1 MMPVQPDHTAT
12 LLDRLTK
19 LHPKLIDLGLERTI
33 QLSEACGAPHRHL
46 PPVIHIAGTNGKGS
60 VSAFLRSMAEAA
72 GLSVHVYNS
81 PHLCRFNERIR
92 LNGHLIS
99 DAELVDVLSEIE
111 KVNAGHPITFF
122 ESTTVAAF
130 LAFARHPADLLILE
144 TGLGGLFDSTNIIDE
159 TACSV
164 ITPIAFDHE
173 QFLGRDIATIA
184 RQKAGIMR
192 TGKPSVWA
200 AQDTLARAEL
210 RRCADQLGSE
220 VYEQGTDFH
229 ITRTEAGGLI
239 LKTGGQQIST
249 PPLSLHGA
257 HQTQNAALALMALKA
272 SQLVPDLDKAAAG
285 ASTAIW
291 PARVQRLPEGELTRR
306 AGRPIWLD
314 GAHNV
319 HGAEA
324 LKASLSELD
333 KRKWTVIF
341 GALNTRPAD
350 EFLSVIKPVAD
361 RVHCVTIPDQPAAL
375 TADELASL
383 AGKVG
388 LKAATSPSLQ
398 AACTAIAEQGAK
410 QGGDDD
416 RPVVICGS
424 LYLAGEVLRA
434 NNTLP
439 D

>member
-1 MMPVQPDHTAT
+1 MPASPDPTAE

-33 QLSEACGAPHRHL
+33 QLSQACGSPHEKL

-92 LNGHLIS
+92 LNGALIS

-111 KVNAGHPITFF
+111 KVNAGNPITFF
-122 ESTTVAAF
+122 ESTTIAAF
-130 LAFARHPADLLILE
+130 LAFSRHPADLLILE
-144 TGLGGLFDSTNIIDE
+144 TGLGGRFDSTNIIED
-159 TACSV
+159 TACSI

-173 QFLGRDIATIA
+173 QFLGRDMTTIA

-192 TGKPSVWA
+192 AGRPSVWA
-200 AQDTLARAEL
+200 EQAPLAQAEL
-210 RRCADQLGSE
+210 SRIAQPLDVE
-220 VYEQGTDFH
+220 VYEQNISFQLSRSD
-229 ITRTEAGGLI
+229 EAGL
-239 LKTGGQQIST
+239 LLDTGEEQVRT
-249 PPLSLHGA
+249 PPLSLYGA
-257 HQTQNAALALMALKA
+257 HQAQNAALALMALKA
-272 SQLVPDLDKAAAG
+272 SKLVPDLGKAAEG
-285 ASTAIW
+285 ASTASW
-291 PARVQRLPEGELTRR
+291 PARVQKLTDG
-306 AGRPIWLD
+306 ALTALTGQPIWLD

-319 HGAEA
+319 HGATA
-324 LKASLSELD
+324 LKACLEQLHPH
-333 KRKWTVIF
+333 KWTVIF

-350 EFLSVIKPVAD
+350 EFLAVIRSVTEQVY
-361 RVHCVTIPDQPAAL
+361 CVTIPEQPAAMS
-375 TADELASL
+375 ADELARIATMMGLQAEAADSL
-383 AGKVG
+383 ESAC
-388 LKAATSPSLQ
+388 KAA
-398 AACTAIAEQGAK
+398 GA
-410 QGGDDD
+410 QDTNRR

-424 LYLAGEVLRA
+424 LYLAGEVLQA

>member
-1 MMPVQPDHTAT
+1 MPVPSDSTAG

-33 QLSEACGAPHRHL
+33 QLSEACGAPHKKL

-92 LNGHLIS
+92 LNGTLIS

-111 KVNAGHPITFF
+111 KVNAGRPITFF

-130 LAFARHPADLLILE
+130 LAFSRHPADLLILE
-144 TGLGGLFDSTNIIDE
+144 TGLGGVFDSTNIIED
-159 TACSV
+159 TACSI

-173 QFLGRDIATIA
+173 QFLGHDIATIA

-192 TGKPSVWA
+192 KGRPSVWA
-200 AQDTLARAEL
+200 EQHTLARAEL
-210 RRCADQLGSE
+210 ARIAEPLGGDVHEQNQAFQLS
-220 VYEQGTDFH
+220 
-229 ITRTEAGGLI
+229 RTEAGRLI
-239 LKTGGQQIST
+239 LTTADEQIST
-249 PPLSLHGA
+249 PPLSLYGA
-257 HQTQNAALALMALKA
+257 HQTQNAALALMALKV
-272 SQLVPDLDKAAAG
+272 SNLVPDLGRAAKGAG
-285 ASTAIW
+285 TAKW
-291 PARVQRLPEGELTRR
+291 PARVQKLTDG
-306 AGRPIWLD
+306 ALTQLTGQPIWLD

-319 HGAEA
+319 HGADA
-324 LKASLSELD
+324 LKTCLQELD
-333 KRKWTVIF
+333 TRKWTVIF

-361 RVHCVTIPDQPAAL
+361 HIYCLTIPDQPAAL
-375 TADELASL
+375 NAEELAGIATTIGLNAETSDSL
-383 AGKVG
+383 E
-388 LKAATSPSLQ
+388 AT
-398 AACTAIAEQGAK
+398 CKAIADKPAHK
-410 QGGDDD
+410 NK
-416 RPVVICGS
+416 PVIICGS

>member
-1 MMPVQPDHTAT
+1 MPVSSDPTQH

-33 QLSEACGAPHRHL
+33 QLSEACGSPHQKL

-92 LNGHLIS
+92 LNGALIS

-111 KVNAGHPITFF
+111 KVNAGNPITFF

-130 LAFARHPADLLILE
+130 LAFSRHPADLLILE
-144 TGLGGLFDSTNIIDE
+144 TGLGGVFDSTNIIED
-159 TACSV
+159 TACSI

-192 TGKPSVWA
+192 TGRPSVWA
-200 AQDTLARAEL
+200 EQHPLARAEL
-210 RRCADQLGSE
+210 ARIAEPLETE
-220 VYEQGTDFH
+220 VYEQNKDF
-229 ITRTEAGGLI
+229 TLSRTKDGGLI
-239 LKTGGQQIST
+239 LDTADKQVST
-249 PPLSLHGA
+249 PPLSLYGA
-257 HQTQNAALALMALKA
+257 HQSQNAALALIALKV
-272 SQLVPDLDKAAAG
+272 SNLVPDLNKAAKGAG
-285 ASTAIW
+285 TAKW
-291 PARVQRLPEGELTRR
+291 PARVQKLTDG
-306 AGRPIWLD
+306 ALTQLTGQPIWLD

-324 LKASLSELD
+324 LKTCLQELD
-333 KRKWTVIF
+333 PRKWAVIF

-350 EFLSVIKPVAD
+350 EFLSVIKPVTE
-361 RVHCVTIPDQPAAL
+361 HICCVTIPDQPAAL
-375 TADELASL
+375 DAEELTRLAS
-383 AGKVG
+383 AIGME
-388 LKAATSPSLQ
+388 ADASDSLD
-398 AACTAIAEQGAK
+398 AACKAVADRAAHN
-410 QGGDDD
+410 D
-416 RPVVICGS
+416 RPVIICGS

>member
-1 MMPVQPDHTAT
+1 MMPVPSDSTAV

-33 QLSEACGAPHRHL
+33 QLSEACGSPHKKL

-92 LNGHLIS
+92 LNGTLIT

-111 KVNAGHPITFF
+111 KVNAGNPITFF

-144 TGLGGLFDSTNIIDE
+144 TGLGGIFDSTNIIED

-173 QFLGRDIATIA
+173 QFLGHDIATIA

-192 TGKPSVWA
+192 TGRPSVWA
-200 AQDTLARAEL
+200 EQHPLARDELARIAEPL
-210 RRCADQLGSE
+210 EVE
-220 VYEQGTDFH
+220 VYEQNNDF
-229 ITRTEAGGLI
+229 RLSRPEDGGLI
-239 LKTGGQQIST
+239 LDTGDEQVST
-249 PPLSLHGA
+249 PPLSLYGA
-257 HQTQNAALALMALKA
+257 HQAQNAALALMALKA
-272 SQLVPDLDKAAAG
+272 SKLVSDLGAAAKG
-285 ASTAIW
+285 AGTAIW
-291 PARVQRLPEGELTRR
+291 PARVQKLADGALTQLT
-306 AGRPIWLD
+306 GQPIWLD

-319 HGAEA
+319 HGADA
-324 LKASLSELD
+324 LKACLSELD
-333 KRKWTVIF
+333 PRKWTVIF

-350 EFLSVIKPVAD
+350 EFLSVIKPVAEH
-361 RVHCVTIPDQPAAL
+361 VYCVTIPDQPAAIS
-375 TADELASL
+375 ADELASI
-383 AGKVG
+383 ATTIG
-388 LKAATSPSLQ
+388 LNAEAADSLEM
-398 AACTAIAEQGAK
+398 ACTAVGK
-410 QGGDDD
+410 STLHSN
-416 RPVVICGS
+416 RPVIICGS